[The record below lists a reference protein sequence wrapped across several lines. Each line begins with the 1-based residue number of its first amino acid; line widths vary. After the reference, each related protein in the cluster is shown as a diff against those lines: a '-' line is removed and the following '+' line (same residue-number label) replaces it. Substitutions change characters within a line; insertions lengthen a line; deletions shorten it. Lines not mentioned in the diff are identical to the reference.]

1 MHNVEL
7 RERNIANVGCS
18 PEEWAARVDL
28 ACAYRLFH
36 HLGWHAL
43 IFNHITLRV
52 PGPDRHFL
60 INPFGLM
67 YREVTASNLLKVDLD
82 GNLVEPS
89 PWPLFEAGFVVHSG
103 IHRHNDHIHCVMHTH
118 SDTGVAVSCLADG
131 LLPLDSTALR
141 FAGRIAYH
149 DFTMLPTERSES
161 DLIAASLG
169 DKEVMILRNHGLVAC
184 GHTLARAF
192 ENLFLLEMACR
203 AQITAQSAGARLL
216 LQSKETLE
224 IVTRQKETHPAEDN
238 SEALWAA
245 MLRWMRD
252 IDPSFEA

>member
-7 RERNIANVGCS
+7 RERSIANVGCS

-89 PWPLFEAGFVVHSG
+89 QWPLFEAGFVVHSG

-161 DLIAASLG
+161 
-169 DKEVMILRNHGLVAC
+169 
-184 GHTLARAF
+184 

-224 IVTRQKETHPAEDN
+224 IVTHQKETHPAEDN